1 MTGEGLQP
9 SAMGERVAFEGASR
23 KVMDRPFPVT
33 SELVAGF
40 WIWEVKDMDEVV
52 EWVRR
57 CPNPMPG
64 PGEIEIRPVFD
75 ASDFGDSFTE
85 ELRAQEERLRGNG
98 ALG

>member
-1 MTGEGLQP
+1 
-9 SAMGERVAFEGASR
+9 
-23 KVMDRPFPVT
+23 
-33 SELVAGF
+33 
-40 WIWEVKDMDEVV
+40 
-52 EWVRR
+52 
-57 CPNPMPG
+57 MPG